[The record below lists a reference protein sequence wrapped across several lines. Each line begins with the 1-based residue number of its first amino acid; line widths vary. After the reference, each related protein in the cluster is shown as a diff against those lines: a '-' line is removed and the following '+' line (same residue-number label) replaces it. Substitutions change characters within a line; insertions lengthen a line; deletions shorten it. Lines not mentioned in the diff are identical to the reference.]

1 MGYSRL
7 ETGYNKALSGVVK
20 LPDGT
25 LVNLASRDWIKQID
39 AIIEIAD
46 EYVGYDFGNQLRDF
60 VADLGSNPFEG
71 AYETDDT
78 EDAKKEYNK
87 ISFQLRLLVQE
98 YQSMLSHMRTVEYHE
113 YIKFTEQFDSV
124 MNQLDE
130 LDIEADSGFGEE
142 DFEELRMTD
151 DDFNAY
157 YRQIRDFVDVAR
169 DAVNDDYAVALEN
182 ILAGV
187 VEDGEYI
194 RNGEEFLQQLNPL
207 LKYQEAFDEM
217 QNIVESFTKAVSR
230 RQKVTVKAFKE
241 LLANIQN
248 ELNTLPR
255 T

>member
-25 LVNLASRDWIKQID
+25 LVNLASQDWIKQID
-39 AIIEIAD
+39 AMIEIAD
-46 EYVGYDFGNQLRDF
+46 EYVGYEFGDQLRDF
-60 VADLGSNPFEG
+60 VAELGSNPYEG
-71 AYETDDT
+71 AFETDGTD
-78 EDAKKEYNK
+78 EAKKEYNK

-98 YQSMLSHMRTVEYHE
+98 YQSMLSHQRTVEYNE

-124 MNQLDE
+124 IDQFDE
-130 LDIEADSGFGEE
+130 LDIEADSGYGEE

-151 DDFNAY
+151 DDFNSY

-169 DAVNDDYAVALEN
+169 DAVNDDYANALEN

-187 VEDGEYI
+187 VEDAEYI
-194 RNGEEFLQQLNPL
+194 RNSDEFIAQLNPL
-207 LKYQEAFDEM
+207 LIYQDAFDELD
-217 QNIVESFTKAVSR
+217 NIVESFTRAVSSK
-230 RQKVTVKAFKE
+230 QKVTVKAFKE
-241 LLANIQN
+241 LLANMQN